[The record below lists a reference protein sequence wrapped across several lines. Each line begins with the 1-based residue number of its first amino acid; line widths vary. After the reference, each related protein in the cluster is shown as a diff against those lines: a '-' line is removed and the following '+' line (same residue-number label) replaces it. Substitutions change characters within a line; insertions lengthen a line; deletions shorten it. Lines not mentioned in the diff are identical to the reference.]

1 MFRIE
6 ITRILKIIFWSVMA
20 IVIIGGGLLF
30 LSNFIFPLF
39 SLFSP
44 RTSAPEITYGEF
56 PFRIEYELNGQVY
69 IIEDIV
75 IAEFAGFVFSS
86 GSMARERRWTTSLA
100 SGREDLFFK
109 GERERNIRFS
119 HGSAQYYMGEG
130 VTSIT
135 GRPHIF
141 ISGELGVVMSR
152 RLEFEE
158 AYDVLK
164 EYGITLI
171 SWEISEP
178 IVNNFGD

>member
-1 MFRIE
+1 MFRLE
-6 ITRILKIIFWSVMA
+6 ITRILNIIFRIAVA
-20 IVIIGGGLLF
+20 IVIIGVGLLF
-30 LSNFIFPLF
+30 LSNFIFPLLG
-39 SLFSP
+39 LFSS
-44 RTSAPEITYGEF
+44 REARPEITHGEF

-69 IIEDIV
+69 VIEDIV
-75 IAEFAGFVFSS
+75 ITEFAGFVFSS
-86 GSMARERRWTTSLA
+86 GSMTRERRWTTRLA

-141 ISGELGVVMSR
+141 ISGELGIVMSR
-152 RLEFEE
+152 GLELEE

-178 IVNNFGD
+178 IVNSFGD